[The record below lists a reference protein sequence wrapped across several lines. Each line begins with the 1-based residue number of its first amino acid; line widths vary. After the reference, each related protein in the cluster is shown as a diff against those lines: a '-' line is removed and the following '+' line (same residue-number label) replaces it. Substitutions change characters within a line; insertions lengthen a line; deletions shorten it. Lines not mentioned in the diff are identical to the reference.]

1 MRHAL
6 FVILLSFASA
16 TCFATAQIPD
26 TLLLLGETGPIFSA
40 PLLPIVEDKQYYSRI
55 RPFLGEDGACS
66 ASWHGFRAN
75 WSIESDQL
83 ILLSIQSEPCSDRP
97 KSIPLGAIFIGRTE
111 PFIADWYTG
120 RVILPKGKIL
130 KEDLFSR
137 RHLYERY
144 RVFQIER
151 GLVVSDEEL
160 SQLPP

>member
-6 FVILLSFASA
+6 LVILLSFASA

-26 TLLLLGETGPIFSA
+26 TLLFLGETAPIYSA
-40 PLLPIVEDKQYYSRI
+40 PLLPIAKDKQYYSRI
-55 RPFLGEDGACS
+55 RPFLGEGTCS

-75 WSIESDQL
+75 WSIERDQL
-83 ILLSIQSEPCSDRP
+83 ILLSIQSEPCSDSP
-97 KSIPLGAIFIGRTE
+97 KAIPLGAIFIGRTA
-111 PFIADWYTG
+111 PLIADWYTG
-120 RVILPKGKIL
+120 RVILPRGEIL
-130 KEDLFSR
+130 KHDLFSG

-151 GLVVSDEEL
+151 GLVVSNEEL